1 MIRRPPG
8 STRTDTLLPYTT
20 LFRSVSSSASSRG
33 VPLTSASL
41 AAAVAR
47 AARRRAVMPKRHGAS
62 GPIVQM
68 GEAVGLILGDQ
79 GLNHVFQPRPFKDFF
94 QGVERQVDAVIGHAA
109 LRESRG
115 ANPFRSVARTDHRLA
130 RARTLVRQ

>member
-47 AARRRAVMPKRHGAS
+47 AARRRSVMPKQHGAS
-62 GPIVQM
+62 GPIVPM
-68 GEAVGLILGDQ
+68 GEALGLILGDQ
-79 GLNHVFQPRPFKDFF
+79 GLHHFSQPRPFTDFI
-94 QGVERQVDAVIGHAA
+94 QAVPRQVDAVIGNAA
-109 LRESRG
+109 LRG
-115 ANPFRSVARTDHRLA
+115 HIGNNPIRSVATTDHRIS
-130 RARTLVRQ
+130 RA